1 MKCATVESVC
11 ECQAKL
17 SAVLD
22 EQRHV
27 VRGFARYRG
36 RELPAPANTLG
47 TKAETFDVGF
57 MCPFCTRN
65 TLRSFHASTLVFRDQ
80 TASKAPAASAR

>member
-11 ECQAKL
+11 ECQAQL
-17 SAVLD
+17 GALLD

-36 RELPAPANTLG
+36 RELSAPSNAMNARG
-47 TKAETFDVGF
+47 ETFDVGF

-65 TLRSFHASTLVFRDQ
+65 VLRPFHASTLVYREA